1 MPTPEAD
8 HRRKR
13 CCSKGLRLLALVS
26 PFPGA
31 QPRSGLRRGVNPPD
45 TPADKRIAVAADD
58 PRLYDSFREG
68 EFSYRVPLPN
78 GRYRVVLKFAEPSA
92 GAAGER
98 VFDVDVGGAT
108 VLISDATI
116 TRPRDWAR
124 GCRHKRRR
132 TR

>member
-1 MPTPEAD
+1 M
-8 HRRKR
+8 
-13 CCSKGLRLLALVS
+13 
-26 PFPGA
+26 
-31 QPRSGLRRGVNPPD
+31 
-45 TPADKRIAVAADD
+45 AADD

-108 VLISDATI
+108 VLKSFDVFAAAGDKLKGVDRAFDATASDGNLQIAFRPLKGKALVSALAI
-116 TRPRDWAR
+116 TPLDR
-124 GCRHKRRR
+124 
-132 TR
+132 